1 MHDILFENLRFYP
14 MSADLTPA
22 AGDCLAVS
30 DGRFSALGESVEARQ
45 RVDLGGRLVLPG
57 FIDCHTHLL
66 YAGDRMKEHAMR
78 LSGASY
84 EEIARSGGGILS
96 TVRAVREATVEDLV
110 EQSLPRAQALLAEG
124 VTTIEIKSGYGLDTD
139 NELKMLRAIKR
150 LDELIPARVKATFL
164 GAHAVPEGRERRDYL
179 REVCQE
185 MLPRVADEGL
195 ADSVDI
201 FVESIAFGLD
211 DLGMLA
217 ESAEAFGLSLRVHA
231 EQLSSMGATRMAA
244 ELKALSC
251 DHLEYAGAE
260 DVRAMGENGTTAV
273 LLPGAFYFLGE
284 TRKPPIDLLRKHN
297 VPMAV
302 ASDINPGSS
311 PIVSLLTNLHMAS
324 TFFGLTP
331 DESLAGITRNAAKA
345 LGLAG
350 DVGEIALGARADFSV
365 WQLESPEYLL
375 YQLGGIS
382 PHAVFVDGVQV

>member
-14 MSADLTPA
+14 MSGDLTPGV
-22 AGDCLAVS
+22 GDCLAVS
-30 DGRFSALGESVEARQ
+30 NGRFSAIGEAVEARECI
-45 RVDLGGRLVLPG
+45 DLGGDLVLPG
-57 FIDCHTHLL
+57 FVDCHTHLL
-66 YAGDRMKEHAMR
+66 YAGDRMKEHALR

-96 TVRAVREATVEDLV
+96 TVRAVREASIEDLV

-139 NELKMLRAIKR
+139 SEIKMLRAIRR
-150 LDELIPARVKATFL
+150 LGELIPARVSATFL
-164 GAHAVPEGRERRDYL
+164 GAHAVPEGRERRDYV
-179 REVCQE
+179 REVCNE
-185 MLPRVADEGL
+185 MLPRIADEGL

-217 ESAEAFGLSLRVHA
+217 ESAERFGLSLRVHA
-231 EQLSSMGATRMAA
+231 EQLSAMGATRMAA

-251 DHLEYAGAE
+251 DHLEFADAE
-260 DVRAMGENGTTAV
+260 DVRAMGANGTVAV

-284 TRKPPIDLLRKHN
+284 TRKPPIELLRKHE

-311 PIVSLLTNLHMAS
+311 PVVSLLTNLHMAS
-324 TFFGLTP
+324 TFFGLTT
-331 DESLAGITRNAAKA
+331 DEALAGITCNAARA
-345 LGLAG
+345 MGLAG
-350 DVGEIALGARADFSV
+350 EVGEIALGARADFSV

-375 YQLGGIS
+375 YQLGGLS
-382 PHAVFVDGVQV
+382 PRAVFVNGVQT

>member
-284 TRKPPIDLLRKHN
+284 TRKPPIDLLRKHT

>member
-14 MSADLTPA
+14 MSADLTPGV
-22 AGDCLAVS
+22 GDCLAVS
-30 DGRFSALGESVEARQ
+30 NGRFSALGEPVEARQ

-150 LDELIPARVKATFL
+150 LGELIPARVKATFL

-284 TRKPPIDLLRKHN
+284 TRKPPIDLLRKHA

-331 DESLAGITRNAAKA
+331 DESLAGITRNAAQA

>member
-331 DESLAGITRNAAKA
+331 DESLAGITRNAALA

-350 DVGEIALGARADFSV
+350 EVGEIALGARADFSV